1 MEMMIHSLLICAF
14 LFAQDIPLKSADEFE
29 VRLDYNF
36 RPRPVADNNT
46 VHLGD
51 PPRGFGRRTNQG
63 VLPYLVLYV
72 KPLVL
77 PEEKMRIRI
86 SSNEGGRF
94 AMKKAILNSEIE
106 LDLGFTDD
114 MKDRV
119 TAHEYTLTFLSDDK
133 EPIDKIVI
141 SVAEDGSFLVNGE
154 LRGKF

>member
-1 MEMMIHSLLICAF
+1 MMMPFLLIF
-14 LFAQDIPLKSADEFE
+14 PFFFVQDIPLKPTHEFE
-29 VRLDYNF
+29 IRLDYNF

-46 VHLGD
+46 VHLGETS
-51 PPRGFGRRTNQG
+51 REFSRRTSQG

-72 KPLVL
+72 KPLAL
-77 PEEKMRIRI
+77 REEKMRIRI
-86 SSNEGGRF
+86 SSNDGGKLTMR
-94 AMKKAILNSEIE
+94 KAILNSEVE

-119 TAHEYTLTFLSDDK
+119 TSHEYTLTFLSEDK
-133 EPIDKIVI
+133 EPVDKIVI